1 MRIQGHSTTGGRHG
15 AGRFSAGQYS
25 AGRQQDGV
33 RDSAKEQQGRH
44 ILPVNPHSE
53 MQADLGT
60 MTGFENSE
68 GLPARHRL
76 AY

>member
-1 MRIQGHSTTGGRHG
+1 MRIQGHSSEGGRHG
-15 AGRFSAGQYS
+15 AGRFSAG
-25 AGRQQDGV
+25 RQQDRV

-44 ILPVNPHSE
+44 ILAVNAHSE
-53 MQADLGT
+53 MEAELGAV
-60 MTGFENSE
+60 TGFENSN